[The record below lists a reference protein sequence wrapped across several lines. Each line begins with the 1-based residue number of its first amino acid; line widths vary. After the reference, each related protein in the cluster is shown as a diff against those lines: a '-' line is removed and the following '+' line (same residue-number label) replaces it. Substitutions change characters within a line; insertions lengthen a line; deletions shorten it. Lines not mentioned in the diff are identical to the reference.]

1 MDYEKHIHSLDQMLA
16 DLTIENKR
24 LKSELLDRDINL
36 LPIKDAE
43 IGRLQILLSK
53 VKNEFD
59 NGGVTWETR
68 DEIENIF
75 R

>member
-1 MDYEKHIHSLDQMLA
+1 MDYEKHILSLDQMLA

-24 LKSELLDRDINL
+24 LK
-36 LPIKDAE
+36 
-43 IGRLQILLSK
+43 ILLSK
-53 VKNEFD
+53 VKTEFD

>member
-16 DLTIENKR
+16 DLTIENQR

-36 LPIKDAE
+36 LPIKDSE
-43 IGRLQILLSK
+43 IERLQILLSK
-53 VKNEFD
+53 VKSEFD